1 MQKMRASVK
10 NIGTKFVAG
19 WCFVP
24 LLVGVSFAAS
34 PGAPPL
40 IVAAEQ
46 GDQAAVSS
54 LLNDGIDPNIATG
67 DGSTALFWAAH
78 SNDIEI
84 ARVLLANGADVDR
97 ANAFGATPLYE
108 AALNADGPLID
119 LLLESGADPDAALL
133 SGETPLM
140 GATDR
145 GRLEAVTMLLA
156 GGADLNLTESKY
168 GQTALMWAAAE
179 KHPAITRLLIE
190 NGADVS
196 ARSNSG
202 FSALMFAT
210 QQDDVGSGRALLD
223 AGANA
228 NQVLAGSN
236 ATPLLVASAG
246 RHEAFAALLLENG
259 ADPNVVDSRG
269 NTPLHNAA
277 WFRNGAGIVE
287 LLLAAGADP
296 NARLIQ
302 GGADQQ
308 DVEVEQRDNTYTDT
322 GVSMTGATPFLMAAE
337 VSSLPAM
344 RALLDAGVDPL
355 VRTDQGTSA
364 LILASGGG
372 TDLARPRS
380 AQEREDSLEAV
391 KLLLELGAD
400 VDGLGE
406 FVWTALHT
414 ASFQGLDHVIE
425 FLVEQGA
432 ELNNRD
438 QFGQTALS
446 IAYGIITVEAETAY
460 DQSPKIHR
468 EETANLLL
476 ASGATPIAQSGINV
490 LTFKDGT

>member
-1 MQKMRASVK
+1 MRYGSK
-10 NIGTKFVAG
+10 SLGLSIISG
-19 WCFVP
+19 CFVVP
-24 LLVGVSFAAS
+24 FFVGASFAAS

-40 IVAAEQ
+40 IIASEQ
-46 GDQAAVSS
+46 GDREAVIS
-54 LLNDGIDPNIATG
+54 LLNDGANPNVATG

-78 SNDIEI
+78 TNDVEI
-84 ARVLLANGADVDR
+84 ARVLLANGADVER

-108 AALNADGPLID
+108 AALNAGGPLID
-119 LLLESGADPDAALL
+119 LLLEAGANPDAALL
-133 SGETPLM
+133 SGETPIM

-145 GRLEAVTMLLA
+145 GRLEAVSMLLSD
-156 GGADLNLTESKY
+156 GADPNAAETKY

-179 KHPAITRLLIE
+179 RHSAVVKLLIE

-196 ARSNSG
+196 ARTDSG
-202 FSALMFAT
+202 FSALMFAA
-210 QQDDVGSGRALLD
+210 QQGDVESGRALLD

-228 NQVLAGSN
+228 NQVLPGSD

-246 RHEAFAALLLENG
+246 RHEAFVALLLEND

-302 GGADQQ
+302 GGGDQQ
-308 DVEVEQRDNTYTDT
+308 NVEVEQRDNTYTDT

-344 RALLDAGVDPL
+344 RALLDAGADPL

-364 LILASGGG
+364 LILAAGGG

-380 AQEREDSLEAV
+380 AQEREDSLEVV

-400 VDGLGE
+400 VDELGE
-406 FVWTALHT
+406 FGWTALHT
-414 ASFQGLDHVIE
+414 ASFQGLDHIIE

-432 ELNNRD
+432 ELNNKD
-438 QFGQTALS
+438 QFGQTPLS

-460 DQSPKIHR
+460 DQSPKIYR